1 MTDAPFGRRLAARI
15 LDLLFALALTFVMV
29 IPVGIVF
36 VPLSLAVDEG
46 SAAYDALIATAASL
60 AYFLAYVAL
69 EWFLL
74 VRRDGQTLG
83 KGLMGLRVV
92 PTGTGPLTLRSAFVR
107 LAILLVPFVMFS
119 VAGSDDGADT
129 VWDFLAYLGLFTIMA
144 SLVLAALRRNHRR
157 TVHDLAASSRV
168 VTASKRGINLRAD
181 LPMMVPRKV
190 SFEKRV

>member
-29 IPVGIVF
+29 IPVAIVLL
-36 VPLSLAVDEG
+36 PLSFAVEED
-46 SAAYDALIATAASL
+46 SSAYDALVATAASL

-92 PTGTGPLTLRSAFVR
+92 STGEGPLRLGSAFAR
-107 LAILLVPFVMFS
+107 LAILLMPFVLFS
-119 VAGSDDGADT
+119 VAGSDDGGNN
-129 VWDFLAYLGLFTIMA
+129 VWDFLAYLGLFTIVA

-157 TVHDLAASSRV
+157 TVHDLATSSRV
-168 VTASKRGINLRAD
+168 VTAPKRGINLRKD

-190 SFEKRV
+190 SFEKRL